1 MDKKKLAYDLSLV
14 YVQELLHDLAN
25 GTDSIQSIEESG
37 QTMVKAFTSQ
47 YDYVLSLLE
56 DIEI

>member
-1 MDKKKLAYDLSLV
+1 MDKKKHAYDLSLE

-25 GTDSIQSIEESG
+25 GTDSIRSVEESG
-37 QTMVKAFTSQ
+37 KTMVNAFANQ

>member
-25 GTDSIQSIEESG
+25 GTDCIPSVEG
-37 QTMVKAFTSQ
+37 RGKTLVNAFANQ

>member
-14 YVQELLHDLAN
+14 YVQGLLHDLAN
-25 GTDSIQSIEESG
+25 DTDSIQSIEESG
-37 QTMVKAFTSQ
+37 QTMVKAFASQ